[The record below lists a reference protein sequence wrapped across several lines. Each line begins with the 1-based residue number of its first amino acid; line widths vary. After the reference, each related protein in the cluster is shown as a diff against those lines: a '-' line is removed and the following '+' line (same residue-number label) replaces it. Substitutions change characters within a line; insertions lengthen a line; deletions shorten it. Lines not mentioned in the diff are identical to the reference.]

1 MCMCVFVCVWV
12 CGGGGVWVCVWGGV
26 SVYNCLNVNLFCNGG
41 TAFFYIF
48 ITIILKY
55 FSEK

>member
-1 MCMCVFVCVWV
+1 MFVCVGVCGCVCVGVCVWV
-12 CGGGGVWVCVWGGV
+12 GVCV
-26 SVYNCLNVNLFCNGG
+26 SVCNCLNVNVFCNGG